1 VPCCFC
7 LRACSVIDDQGRS
20 YRLDENVDIFDEAG
34 CPLGTATRRQAHR
47 RGFWHR
53 AANVFLFRSGG
64 ELLIQRR
71 SRTKD
76 VCPGAWD
83 VSVAEH
89 LVPGESFEEAAR
101 RGLREELGVSDVVL
115 EPIGGIVRSRL
126 NVAALSIRD
135 FEFQRSFRTT
145 FDGPVVPDLREVM
158 ATRDI
163 GLAELAQAI
172 GRSPD
177 DYTPWFRR
185 RIRALGLLPAAS
197 GNAGVPA

>member
-1 VPCCFC
+1 LVEYF
-7 LRACSVIDDQGRS
+7 
-20 YRLDENVDIFDEAG
+20 DIFDEAG
-34 CPLGTATRRQAHR
+34 CPLGTATRHQAHLE
-47 RGFWHR
+47 GLWHR

-101 RGLREELGVSDVVL
+101 RGLREELGVMDVVL
-115 EPIGGIVRSRL
+115 EPLGGVVRSRL
-126 NVAALSIRD
+126 ELAALSIRD
-135 FEFQRSFRTT
+135 LEFQRSYRAT
-145 FDGPVVPDLREVM
+145 FNGPVVPDPGEVI

-163 GLAELAQAI
+163 GLAELALALRQH
-172 GRSPD
+172 PD
-177 DYTPWFRR
+177 DFTPWFRR
-185 RIRALGLLPAAS
+185 RIRALGLLS
-197 GNAGVPA
+197 GVTGREDEST